1 MLSKGL
7 AYGWLAARRRIG
19 EMILP
24 VVTTATGAFLVVLVF
39 GMQDGIRAQ
48 SASLGHADEI
58 GRAVILIAVTVLL
71 VGVVEV
77 AVATTRTVAHRTRE
91 LGVLGANGVPRTP
104 VVAALLVEPLVAAVL
119 GAVVGAALA
128 GVIAMVLGA
137 TGFVPT
143 GVAVGGSASRRRHR
157 RRRQHRRRAGHQ
169 HRAHLDRSVAA
180 THSFALRG
188 RLIHDGHQRRRS
200 HRRRRRCRGR
210 GPSPRRRRPVIEV
223 SDVWKLHKLGDEV
236 VKALVAA
243 DLQVMPGEFVCLMG
257 PSGSGKSTLLNI
269 IGGLD
274 RPTKGSVKVAGK
286 DTGQLTESQFA
297 ALRHDTIGFIF
308 QSYNLIPFLSAVENV
323 ELPLMF
329 EPYDRKALR
338 KRAMELLELVG
349 LSHRVHHQ
357 PTKMSGGEQQRTAI
371 ARSLISNPTLVL
383 ADEPT
388 ANLDHKTGE
397 TVVRMLRDL
406 CSTMGVTVVAST
418 HDPIVAEEA
427 SRVVRMRD
435 GQIVS

>member
-1 MLSKGL
+1 MT
-7 AYGWLAARRRIG
+7 
-19 EMILP
+19 
-24 VVTTATGAFLVVLVF
+24 VVDDENTAEQA
-39 GMQDGIRAQ
+39 
-48 SASLGHADEI
+48 
-58 GRAVILIAVTVLL
+58 
-71 VGVVEV
+71 
-77 AVATTRTVAHRTRE
+77 
-91 LGVLGANGVPRTP
+91 
-104 VVAALLVEPLVAAVL
+104 
-119 GAVVGAALA
+119 
-128 GVIAMVLGA
+128 
-137 TGFVPT
+137 
-143 GVAVGGSASRRRHR
+143 
-157 RRRQHRRRAGHQ
+157 
-169 HRAHLDRSVAA
+169 AA
-180 THSFALRG
+180 TAV
-188 RLIHDGHQRRRS
+188 
-200 HRRRRRCRGR
+200 
-210 GPSPRRRRPVIEV
+210 PSEAATPVIEV

-243 DLQVMPGEFVCLMG
+243 DLRVMPGEFVCLMG

-274 RPTKGSVKVAGK
+274 RPTKGSVSVAGK

>member
-1 MLSKGL
+1 MTAVQDINDETEVKT
-7 AYGWLAARRRIG
+7 AA
-19 EMILP
+19 
-24 VVTTATGAFLVVLVF
+24 ATG
-39 GMQDGIRAQ
+39 
-48 SASLGHADEI
+48 SK
-58 GRAVILIAVTVLL
+58 T
-71 VGVVEV
+71 
-77 AVATTRTVAHRTRE
+77 
-91 LGVLGANGVPRTP
+91 
-104 VVAALLVEPLVAAVL
+104 
-119 GAVVGAALA
+119 
-128 GVIAMVLGA
+128 
-137 TGFVPT
+137 
-143 GVAVGGSASRRRHR
+143 
-157 RRRQHRRRAGHQ
+157 
-169 HRAHLDRSVAA
+169 
-180 THSFALRG
+180 
-188 RLIHDGHQRRRS
+188 
-200 HRRRRRCRGR
+200 
-210 GPSPRRRRPVIEV
+210 PVIEI

-236 VKALVAA
+236 VKALVAT
-243 DLQVMPGEFVCLMG
+243 DLTVMPGEFVCLMG

-274 RPTKGSVKVAGK
+274 RPTKGTIKVAGK
-286 DTGQLTESQFA
+286 DTATLTESQFA

-338 KRAMELLELVG
+338 KRATELLELVG
-349 LSHRVHHQ
+349 LSHRINHQ

-406 CSTMGVTVVAST
+406 CSTIGVTVVAST

-427 SRVVRMRD
+427 SRVVRMKD
-435 GQIVS
+435 GQIVN

>member
-1 MLSKGL
+1 MTVIKDP
-7 AYGWLAARRRIG
+7 
-19 EMILP
+19 E
-24 VVTTATGAFLVVLVF
+24 AT
-39 GMQDGIRAQ
+39 D
-48 SASLGHADEI
+48 
-58 GRAVILIAVTVLL
+58 T
-71 VGVVEV
+71 
-77 AVATTRTVAHRTRE
+77 
-91 LGVLGANGVPRTP
+91 
-104 VVAALLVEPLVAAVL
+104 LVAES
-119 GAVVGAALA
+119 GAPV
-128 GVIAMVLGA
+128 
-137 TGFVPT
+137 FVP
-143 GVAVGGSASRRRHR
+143 AADAS
-157 RRRQHRRRAGHQ
+157 
-169 HRAHLDRSVAA
+169 
-180 THSFALRG
+180 
-188 RLIHDGHQRRRS
+188 
-200 HRRRRRCRGR
+200 
-210 GPSPRRRRPVIEV
+210 PVIEV

-243 DLQVMPGEFVCLMG
+243 ELQVMPGEFVCLMG

-286 DTGQLTESQFA
+286 DTGKLTESQFA

-329 EPYDRKALR
+329 EPYDRKSLR
-338 KRAMELLELVG
+338 KRATELLELVG
-349 LSHRVHHQ
+349 LSHRINHQ

-427 SRVVRMRD
+427 SRVVRMKD